1 MSEEILERLL
11 FILESIEIIQ
21 KRFGV
26 IKNPDEF
33 IASDEGFTILD
44 SIAMRLQSIGESVK
58 SIYKLD
64 NQFLISYTEIEWE
77 KVIKMR
83 DMLSHHYDGL
93 DHEIIYQICVV
104 YIPELKHTIQKM
116 LRSINKREIEDE
128 S

>member
-83 DMLSHHYDGL
+83 DMLSHHYDGF